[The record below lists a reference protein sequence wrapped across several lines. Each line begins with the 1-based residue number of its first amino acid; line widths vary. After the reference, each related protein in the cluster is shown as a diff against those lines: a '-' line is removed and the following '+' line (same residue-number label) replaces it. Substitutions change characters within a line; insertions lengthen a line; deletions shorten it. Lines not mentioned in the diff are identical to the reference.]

1 MYVHAVISSPWQVQ
15 SKHEVSDPS
24 SHKHTVRLPDCST
37 KLPGT
42 AKKTALMKENQTGT
56 VWYSLLEQRHKISNE
71 SAQTHTHMH
80 AFWSNVCMSARPQWD
95 VFSLSSE
102 LSCRSVSSVWCVC
115 LMPHTVTSKQQTACI
130 QCLISA
136 AVRQRKRRKI
146 ETNRERYWGVCECIA
161 AIWPCGEM
169 RGSRLVW
176 SKGSLAPF
184 HSSIVRSPCL
194 PYSPRGLRHLVLP
207 NPAGLRSASSNITY
221 RKDVYIFQD
230 FGRRGGGCAERVGRK
245 GRRSAR

>member
-1 MYVHAVISSPWQVQ
+1 MKFQTP
-15 SKHEVSDPS
+15 PS
-24 SHKHTVRLPDCST
+24 SHKHTVRLPDRT
-37 KLPGT
+37 MKLPGT
-42 AKKTALMKENQTGT
+42 AKKHLWWKKIKHARFDILCWNKGIKSQMKAR
-56 VWYSLLEQRHKISNE
+56 RH
-71 SAQTHTHMH
+71 THTHTH

-115 LMPHTVTSKQQTACI
+115 LMPHAVTSKQQTACI

-161 AIWPCGEM
+161 AIWPCGET

-194 PYSPRGLRHLVLP
+194 PYLPRGLRHLVLP
-207 NPAGLRSASSNITY
+207 NPARLHSASSDITC
-221 RKDVYIFQD
+221 RKDVYVLQD
-230 FGRRGGGCAERVGRK
+230 FGREGWWVSRK
-245 GRRSAR
+245 KERRSAR